1 MALGLVCYGRGIAGS
16 EELEMGVG
24 KRNEVCYYGDNFLL
38 FDRTSG
44 RRFVEHAMHFKRG
57 VDSNV
62 QSGKCRF

>member
-1 MALGLVCYGRGIAGS
+1 MAPGLVCYGRGIEGS
-16 EELEMGVG
+16 EELGMGVG

-44 RRFVEHAMHFKRG
+44 GRFVKHAMHFKRG

>member
-38 FDRTSG
+38 LNRTSG